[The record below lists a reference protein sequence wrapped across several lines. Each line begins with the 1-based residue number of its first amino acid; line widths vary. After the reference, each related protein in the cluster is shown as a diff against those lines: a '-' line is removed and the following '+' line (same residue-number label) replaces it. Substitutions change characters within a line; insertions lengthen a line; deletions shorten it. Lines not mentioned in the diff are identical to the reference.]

1 VYLKVWQAGSSL
13 NLLPQGIVNSS
24 RPARNPLSVSAP
36 LDLPFHVE
44 TGADV
49 ILVVLVVP
57 VPVAV
62 AESLIKLRNSARM
75 RREVVPTN

>member
-57 VPVAV
+57 VAV